1 MLYIYIVGFFSNQWN
16 FYLIFAL
23 ILKVETNKD
32 RTFMEHV
39 FYGRGS
45 QLTTATANSIGGH
58 LC

>member
-1 MLYIYIVGFFSNQWN
+1 MLNLYIAGFFSNQWN

-23 ILKVETNKD
+23 ILKAETNKD
-32 RTFMEHV
+32 RASVEHV

-45 QLTTATANSIGGH
+45 QLATANSAGGR